1 MEEDRRVR
9 LWNSAI
15 GAVLHPQEGGDHLPN
30 DLRRSGRDGECP
42 RVAIEAACPMI
53 VHVAEAAM
61 NLETLRDDLLR
72 RRVAEEFDHADLAGP
87 GLSRDPM
94 RKSKVIE

>member
-15 GAVLHPQEGGDHLPN
+15 GAVLHPHEGGDHFPD
-30 DLRRSGRDGECP
+30 DLRRPGRDGECP

-53 VHVAEAAM
+53 VPVAEAAM

-72 RRVAEEFDHADLAGP
+72 YLVAEELHHADLAGN
-87 GLSRDPM
+87 GLSRDPT